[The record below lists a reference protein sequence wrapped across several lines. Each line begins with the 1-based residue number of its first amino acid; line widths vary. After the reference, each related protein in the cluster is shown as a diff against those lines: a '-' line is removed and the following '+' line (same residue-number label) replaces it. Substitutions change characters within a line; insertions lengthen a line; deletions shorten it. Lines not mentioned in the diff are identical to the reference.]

1 MIVLFLIY
9 MILWPGLFLICMD
22 GIYDVLLEIRN
33 ELRKMNNAKTE
44 SKA

>member
-9 MILWPGLFLICMD
+9 MILWLGLFLISMD
-22 GIYDVLLEIRN
+22 VIYDVLLEIRN
-33 ELRKMNNAKTE
+33 ELRKMNNAKTG